1 MRPTCIPLAS
11 SVWHSRVRLC
21 SFRFFVI
28 TSLLLPFASVAQQ
41 ARSSASKPGPT
52 TKPVATQ
59 AADLQT
65 RLAALEKAK
74 QSGEPSAVAVAARR
88 VAALSLRRIA
98 ELRLLDTAS
107 SDTANILTR
116 SLDLEDVPDAHIDLA
131 SAYILGGKPD
141 EGLSEATNSVVADP
155 HNARGW
161 RVQGQ
166 AWLLKKNYER
176 AAESLKRSGELQADA
191 YTEYLLGYALLES
204 GQLEKAQS
212 EFGRAFAHKSINL
225 GALHALLFDAYLNS
239 NYLDDAAGELKQ
251 ALALNPKLTRAH
263 YRSALLESART
274 DWAISP
280 SIRTQLLKEVELN
293 PRDFFG
299 NYALGLVEFFNQN
312 YVQAKAFL
320 EQARSARPDWPDAW
334 LYLGISAYSQGDEKN
349 AEENLRKAIALTVSD
364 SRGDYQ
370 IRRAYYTLGR
380 LFTQQGRNQDATEA
394 LRHFREIQSK
404 LLLDTQ
410 RIPAKMG
417 GGMAQMSQSAAA
429 FSALAMLQFETS
441 FRLPALEDSTP
452 DFALAIGNSAL
463 TAKQQESIK
472 TKEIELRKT
481 VSGALNDLGAVEAR
495 QEQFAAALGHFHE
508 AEKSNA
514 QTPGL
519 MRNLGMAAARLLDY
533 PEAARALRPVVAANS
548 ADTVARSL
556 LGLALFA
563 IEHYA
568 EAASVF
574 SPLGDS
580 VLDRP
585 QLAYAW
591 ASSLVKINQYPQASA
606 LLDKLSQHQLQ
617 PETLILIAQT
627 WSQMGNY
634 PKTVEICQ
642 RALDENS
649 KLPRA
654 HYIAGLAL
662 IHQDR
667 PAEAAKEF
675 RSELQ
680 LDSDNID
687 AQFHLAFVL
696 LQLSQNEEAG
706 HWLRSV
712 LAHNPEHPEANYEL
726 GKQLMSEGKSSD
738 AIPYLEAAARLK
750 PQFEPGHYQ
759 LQSAY
764 RASGRKEDADREAK
778 IYRELKA
785 KSRNISLPPPRQ
797 QSGEP
802 SHPDKP

>member
-1 MRPTCIPLAS
+1 VRPTCIPLAS
-11 SVWHSRVRLC
+11 SVWRSRIRLC
-21 SFRFFVI
+21 SCSFVI
-28 TSLLLPFASVAQQ
+28 AGLFLPLASATQQ
-41 ARSSASKPGPT
+41 ANSSASERRTAK
-52 TKPVATQ
+52 KPVAAQ
-59 AADLQT
+59 AGDLQT
-65 RLAALEKAK
+65 RLAALEAAK
-74 QSGEPSAVAVAARR
+74 QSGEASAVTAAARR

-98 ELRLLDTAS
+98 ELSLLDTAI
-107 SDTANILTR
+107 SDAANILSR
-116 SLDLEDVPDAHIDLA
+116 SIDLEDVPATHTDLA

-141 EGLSEATNSVVADP
+141 DALSHATNSVVADP

-166 AWLLKKNYER
+166 AWLLKKNYEG

-204 GQLEKAQS
+204 QQLEKAQS
-212 EFGRAFAHKSINL
+212 AFRRAFAHKSTNL
-225 GALHALLFDAYLNS
+225 SALHALVSDAYLGS
-239 NYLDDAAGELKQ
+239 NYLDDAALELKQ
-251 ALALNPKLTRAH
+251 ALALNPKLPH
-263 YRSALLESART
+263 GHCRSALLESART

-280 SIRTQLLKEVELN
+280 SIRTGLLKEVELN

-299 NYALGLVEFFNQN
+299 NYALGLVKFFDQD
-312 YVQAKAFL
+312 YVQAKASL
-320 EQARSARPDWPDAW
+320 ERARSARPDWPDAW
-334 LYLGISAYSQGDEKN
+334 LYLGLSAYSQGDEKD

-364 SRGDYQ
+364 SRGNYQ

-380 LFTQQGRNQDATEA
+380 LFTQQGRNEEATEA

-404 LLLDTQ
+404 LLLDAQ
-410 RIPAKMG
+410 RMPGKMG

-429 FSALAMLQFETS
+429 FSAIVMLQSEAS
-441 FRLPALEDSTP
+441 FSLPAPEDSAP
-452 DFALAIGNSAL
+452 DLGLAIDHSAL

-472 TKEIELRKT
+472 TKESELRKIL
-481 VSGALNDLGAVEAR
+481 SGALNDLGAVEAR
-495 QEQFAAALGHFHE
+495 QERFAPALGYFHE
-508 AEKSNA
+508 AEKWNA

-519 MRNLGMAAARLLDY
+519 MRNMGMAAARLSDY
-533 PEAARALRPVVAANS
+533 PEAARALRSVVAANS

-563 IEHYA
+563 IDHYT

-574 SPLGDS
+574 SALDDS

-585 QLAYAW
+585 ELAYAW

-606 LLDKLSQHQLQ
+606 LLTKLSQRPLQ
-617 PETLILIAQT
+617 AETLILIAQT

-680 LDSDNID
+680 LDSDNIE

-696 LQLSQNEEAG
+696 LQLSQNEEAT

-712 LAHNPEHPEANYEL
+712 LARNPEHPEANYEL
-726 GKQLMSEGKSSD
+726 GKQLMSEGKLDD

-785 KSRNISLPPPRQ
+785 KSRNITLPPPRQ